1 MDVTNPS
8 KQKGTVMETAVVNY
22 LRGVFSDTEHTIRR
36 GALHGRQDEGDVHGL
51 THRGGRIVVEVKNRR
66 RLEINDWLEQA
77 ERERGNADAAY
88 GVVVFHRN
96 GIGLSRMGEQG
107 VLMTLETFARLI
119 GGDTDER

>member
-8 KQKGTVMETAVVNY
+8 KKKGTVMETAVLNY
-22 LRGVFSDTEHTIRR
+22 LRRAFSDAERTIRR
-36 GALHGRQDEGDVHGL
+36 GALHGRQDEGDIHGL
-51 THRGGRIVVEVKNRR
+51 TCRGERIVVEVKNRR
-66 RLEINDWLEQA
+66 RLELSDWLEQA

-107 VLMTLETFARLI
+107 VLMTLETFTRLI
-119 GGDTDER
+119 GGEPHE

>member
-8 KQKGTVMETAVVNY
+8 KQKGTVMETAVMNY
-22 LRGVFSDTEHTIRR
+22 LREAFHDTEHTIRR
-36 GALHGRQDEGDVHGL
+36 GALHGRQDEGDIHGL
-51 THRGGRIVVEVKNRR
+51 THRGERIVVEVKNRR
-66 RLEINDWLEQA
+66 RLELSDWLEQA

-107 VLMTLETFARLI
+107 VLMTLETFTRLI
-119 GGDTDER
+119 GGEPHER

>member
-22 LRGVFSDTEHTIRR
+22 LRAAFKDAERTIRR
-36 GALHGRQDEGDVHGL
+36 GALHGKNDEGDVHGL
-51 THRGGRIVVEVKNRR
+51 FCRGQRIVIEVKNRR
-66 RLEINDWLEQA
+66 KYTPNDWLEQA

-88 GVVVFHRN
+88 GIVVFHRN

-107 VLMTLETFARLI
+107 VLMTLDTFVRLL
-119 GGDTDER
+119 GGETDER

>member
-8 KQKGTVMETAVVNY
+8 KKKGTVMETAVLNY
-22 LRGVFSDTEHTIRR
+22 LRAAFQDAERNIRR
-36 GALHGRQDEGDVHGL
+36 GALHGKDDEGDIHGL
-51 THRGGRIVVEVKNRR
+51 TCRGGRIVVEVKNRR
-66 RLEINDWLEQA
+66 KYMPGEWLDEA

-107 VLMTLETFARLI
+107 VLMTLDTFARLI
-119 GGDTDER
+119 GGEPDER

>member
-8 KQKGTVMETAVVNY
+8 KQKGTVMETAVTNY
-22 LRGVFSDTEHTIRR
+22 LRDAFSDTEHTIRR
-36 GALHGRQDEGDVHGL
+36 GALHGKNDEGDIHGL
-51 THRGGRIVVEVKNRR
+51 TLRGERIVVEVKNRR
-66 RLEINDWLEQA
+66 RLELSDWLEQA

-107 VLMTLETFARLI
+107 VLMTLETFTRLI
-119 GGDTDER
+119 GGEPHER